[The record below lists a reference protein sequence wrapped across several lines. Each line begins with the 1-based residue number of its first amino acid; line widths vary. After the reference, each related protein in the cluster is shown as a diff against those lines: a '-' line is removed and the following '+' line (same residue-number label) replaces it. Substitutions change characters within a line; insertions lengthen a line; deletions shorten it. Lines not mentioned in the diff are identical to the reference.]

1 VVSDGTLTPEALAAR
16 AKANGVQLWALTD
29 HDEIGGQDRAM
40 AAAKA
45 EGMKYLTGVEI
56 SITFAGKTVH
66 IVGLG
71 FDHTNEALVQGLR
84 NTRGGRAERAKEMS
98 DGLAKV
104 GIHGALRGCP
114 QIRRQP
120 RTHFSHSLCAVFG

>member
-1 VVSDGTLTPEALAAR
+1 MEPLLNADLHCHSVVSDGTLTPEALATR

-29 HDEIGGQDRAM
+29 HDEIGGQTRAI

-71 FDHTNEALVQGLR
+71 FDHTSDCGAGYPGRPRGTCQR
-84 NTRGGRAERAKEMS
+84 N
-98 DGLAKV
+98 V
-104 GIHGALRGCP
+104 
-114 QIRRQP
+114 
-120 RTHFSHSLCAVFG
+120 